1 MSELTYNQLVSSQPD
16 YETSDSE
23 VEMYERYQYILAMT
37 IDQGRPKA
45 EGVLK
50 IMQISSPL
58 LLHPKKIKKTLT
70 SLHMAI

>member
-37 IDQGRPKA
+37 KDVQEQEK
-45 EGVLK
+45 
-50 IMQISSPL
+50 
-58 LLHPKKIKKTLT
+58 
-70 SLHMAI
+70 